1 VSGRT
6 AGGRRPSPAPQEIA
20 PDVYL
25 VALGRGAAASNVY
38 LVRWGSSWALV
49 DAGWSSSAAVIR
61 TAAEAVFGPG
71 TRPAAI
77 LLTHI
82 HPDHSGSAGRLA
94 RSWRVPVYVHPD
106 ELPMAAGRYLP
117 QYSMPLD
124 RWLVIPLMRLLPAG
138 TRARIEAANSITD
151 VVRPLD
157 PQGGAPG
164 LPEWRW
170 VSTVGHTPGHAAYL
184 RPRDGVLIAGD
195 AALTVD
201 LNSGRRGA
209 GWPAA
214 GGRPAVVH
222 DLGLAGGQAVG
233 RSAGGVGTA
242 CAAAGARTTPDRR
255 DGHRAARAGLV
266 SMERPAPFRR

>member
-1 VSGRT
+1 
-6 AGGRRPSPAPQEIA
+6 
-20 PDVYL
+20 
-25 VALGRGAAASNVY
+25 
-38 LVRWGSSWALV
+38 
-49 DAGWSSSAAVIR
+49 
-61 TAAEAVFGPG
+61 
-71 TRPAAI
+71 
-77 LLTHI
+77 
-82 HPDHSGSAGRLA
+82 
-94 RSWRVPVYVHPD
+94 VPVYVHAD

-138 TRARIEAANSITD
+138 TRARIEAANSITN

-157 PQGGAPG
+157 PQGGVPG

-266 SMERPAPFRR
+266 LQPEIASLLVSLMWHADGTADGRMLHVRSRSRGGYTLRLHLLVLDRMATRCGRTLNGAAPTPPPRRPPGTHTPSPRRRQPG